1 MKKLLVPVAIA
12 CTALVANA
20 QITPENAQPGE
31 CYTKIYYPPVMGTAT
46 QQVLVSEASSTLQ
59 IIPAKYATKT
69 ERVLAKEASTRLEVI
84 PATYKTVTETVVVQP
99 ATQRKVRVAGKTR
112 VATEQVLVSP
122 ERTMWKRGTSLT
134 EGAKTAGVLRTR
146 AGEDGEI
153 MCLVSVPAVYKTV
166 NRTIKEPDTFR
177 TVDVPAVTKTVT
189 RQVVDRPASTREVPV
204 PAQYSTI
211 TKTVLVEPARE
222 VSTPV
227 PAQYRTLTTQ
237 VEKSPARTELA
248 SVLCKT
254 NATNAKIREIQ
265 MTLKSKGYNP
275 GPIDGVVSTRTLGAL
290 NAFRRANGMA
300 TNAHVTVDTL
310 SKLGVSPR

>member
-31 CYTKIYYPPVMGTAT
+31 CYAKIYYPPVMGTAT
-46 QQVLVSEASSTLQ
+46 QQVLVSEASSTLK

-99 ATQRKVRVAGKTR
+99 ATQRKVRVAGKSR
-112 VATEQVLVSP
+112 VATEKVLVSP
-122 ERTMWKRGTSLT
+122 ARTMWKRGTSLNNN
-134 EGAKTAGVLRTR
+134 AGVLRTR
-146 AGEDGEI
+146 AGDDGEI

-166 NRTIKEPDTFR
+166 TRTIKEPDTFR

-189 RQVVDRPASTREVPV
+189 RQVVDRAASTREVPI
-204 PAQYSTI
+204 PAQYSTV

-222 VSTPV
+222 VSTPI
-227 PAQYRTLTTQ
+227 PAQYRTITTQ
-237 VEKSPARTELA
+237 VEKSPARTEFS

-265 MTLKSKGYNP
+265 MALKSKGFNP

-290 NAFRRANGMA
+290 NAFRRANSMA
-300 TNAHVTVDTL
+300 TNGYVTVDTL
-310 SKLGVSPR
+310 SKLGVSAR